1 MALQQS
7 DFDFVQKLVQQKAAI
22 VLDNG
27 KQYFVESRLT
37 PLAQNTG
44 HDSIE
49 KLILALKQ
57 NPHNSR
63 MIEQVVEAITI
74 HETSFFRDIH
84 PFKCMK
90 EVVMPALLEKRAS
103 QHSLNLWCAACSSG
117 QEPYTVTMLMRE
129 NFPQLQSW
137 NVRFIAT
144 DISNQILNRAREGK
158 FSQLEVNRGLP
169 APLLLKHFEKQ
180 GLEWQIKPQLRSSIE
195 FRKLNLIDNWPPMP
209 KMDVVFLRNVLIY
222 FDVETKR
229 RILGEVRKL
238 LNPDGFLFLGAA
250 EMPMSID
257 NAFERIDYPR
267 SGCYKLRQT

>member
-1 MALQQS
+1 
-7 DFDFVQKLVQQKAAI
+7 
-22 VLDNG
+22 
-27 KQYFVESRLT
+27 
-37 PLAQNTG
+37 
-44 HDSIE
+44 
-49 KLILALKQ
+49 
-57 NPHNSR
+57 
-63 MIEQVVEAITI
+63 
-74 HETSFFRDIH
+74 
-84 PFKCMK
+84 
-90 EVVMPALLEKRAS
+90 
-103 QHSLNLWCAACSSG
+103 
-117 QEPYTVTMLMRE
+117 MLMRE

>member
-49 KLILALKQ
+49 KLILALRQ

-63 MIEQVVEAITI
+63 MVEQVVEAITI

-90 EVVMPALLEKRAS
+90 EVVMPSLLEKRAS
-103 QHSLNLWCAACSSG
+103 QHTLNLWCAACSSG
-117 QEPYTVTMLMRE
+117 QEPYTVTMLLRE

-144 DISNQILNRAREGK
+144 DISNQILGRAREGK

>member
-49 KLILALKQ
+49 KLIQALRQ

-63 MIEQVVEAITI
+63 MVEQVVEAITI

-90 EVVMPALLEKRAS
+90 EVVMPALLERRAS

-222 FDVETKR
+222 FDVDTKR

>member
-49 KLILALKQ
+49 KLIQALKQ

-63 MIEQVVEAITI
+63 MVEQVVEAITI

-144 DISNQILNRAREGK
+144 DISNQILNRAREGR

>member
-27 KQYFVESRLT
+27 KQYFVKSRLT

-49 KLILALKQ
+49 KLILALRQ

-63 MIEQVVEAITI
+63 MVEQVVEAITI
-74 HETSFFRDIH
+74 HETSFFRDVH

-90 EVVMPALLEKRAS
+90 EVVMPSLLEKRAS
-103 QHSLNLWCAACSSG
+103 QHTLNLWCAACSSG
-117 QEPYTVTMLMRE
+117 QEPYTVTMLLRE

-144 DISNQILNRAREGK
+144 DISNQILGRAREGK

>member
-49 KLILALKQ
+49 KLIQALKQ

-63 MIEQVVEAITI
+63 MVEQVVEAITI

-84 PFKCMK
+84 PFKCLK
-90 EVVMPALLEKRAS
+90 EVVMPSLLEKRAS

-144 DISNQILNRAREGK
+144 DISNQILNRAREGR

-180 GLEWQIKPQLRSSIE
+180 GLEWQIKPEFRSSIE

>member
-27 KQYFVESRLT
+27 KQYFVKSRLT

-49 KLILALKQ
+49 KLILALRQ

-63 MIEQVVEAITI
+63 MVEQVVEAITI
-74 HETSFFRDIH
+74 HETSFFRDVH

-90 EVVMPALLEKRAS
+90 EVVMPSLLEKRAS
-103 QHSLNLWCAACSSG
+103 QHTLNLWCAACSSG
-117 QEPYTVTMLMRE
+117 QEPYTVTMLLRE

-144 DISNQILNRAREGK
+144 DISNQILDRARDGK

-180 GLEWQIKPQLRSSIE
+180 GLVWQIKPQLRSSIE

-229 RILGEVRKL
+229 KILGEVRKL

>member
-1 MALQQS
+1 MCVAWS
-7 DFDFVQKLVQQKAAI
+7 VSRRESHDFVPTLHHLRLQEI
-22 VLDNG
+22 
-27 KQYFVESRLT
+27 FV
-37 PLAQNTG
+37 
-44 HDSIE
+44 SI
-49 KLILALKQ
+49 
-57 NPHNSR
+57 
-63 MIEQVVEAITI
+63 
-74 HETSFFRDIH
+74 FFTR
-84 PFKCMK
+84 
-90 EVVMPALLEKRAS
+90 
-103 QHSLNLWCAACSSG
+103 
-117 QEPYTVTMLMRE
+117 
-129 NFPQLQSW
+129 
-137 NVRFIAT
+137 IAT
-144 DISNQILNRAREGK
+144 DISNQILSRAREGK

-180 GLEWQIKPQLRSSIE
+180 GLVWQIKPLLRSSIE

-229 RILGEVRKL
+229 KILGEVRKL

>member
-1 MALQQS
+1 MPLQQS

-22 VLDNG
+22 VLDGG

-37 PLAQNTG
+37 PLAQDTG
-44 HDSIE
+44 HGTIE
-49 KLILALKQ
+49 KLIQDLKRQ
-57 NPHNSR
+57 PGTSKLVER
-63 MIEQVVEAITI
+63 VVEAITI
-74 HETSFFRDIH
+74 HETSFFRGIH

-90 EVVMPALLEKRAS
+90 ELVFPSLLERRAK
-103 QHSLNLWCAACSSG
+103 QNALNIWCAACSSG
-117 QEPYTVTMLMRE
+117 QEPYTVTLLLKE

-144 DISNQILNRAREGK
+144 DISNQILDRARLGK

-180 GLEWQIKPQLRSSIE
+180 GLEWQLKPAIRSSLE
-195 FRKLNLIDNWPPMP
+195 FRKLNLIETWPPMP
-209 KMDVVFLRNVLIY
+209 KMDVILLRNVLIY

-229 RILGEVRKL
+229 RILGQVRQL
-238 LNPDGFLFLGAA
+238 LHPDGYLFLGAA

-257 NAFERIDYPR
+257 NAFERIDFPR
-267 SGCYKLRQT
+267 SGCYKLRQP

>member
-49 KLILALKQ
+49 KLILALRK

-63 MIEQVVEAITI
+63 MVEQVVEAITI
-74 HETSFFRDIH
+74 HETSFFRDVH

-90 EVVMPALLEKRAS
+90 EVVVPALLERRAS
-103 QHSLNLWCAACSSG
+103 QHTLNLWCAACSSG
-117 QEPYTVTMLMRE
+117 QEPYTVTMLLRE

-144 DISNQILNRAREGK
+144 DISNQILDRARDGK

-180 GLEWQIKPQLRSSIE
+180 GLVWQIKPQLRSSIE

-229 RILGEVRKL
+229 KILGEVRKL

>member
-7 DFDFVQKLVQQKAAI
+7 DFDFVQKLIQQKAAI

-49 KLILALKQ
+49 KLILALRQ

-90 EVVMPALLEKRAS
+90 EVVMPSLLEKRAS
-103 QHSLNLWCAACSSG
+103 
-117 QEPYTVTMLMRE
+117 
-129 NFPQLQSW
+129 
-137 NVRFIAT
+137 
-144 DISNQILNRAREGK
+144 
-158 FSQLEVNRGLP
+158 
-169 APLLLKHFEKQ
+169 
-180 GLEWQIKPQLRSSIE
+180 
-195 FRKLNLIDNWPPMP
+195 
-209 KMDVVFLRNVLIY
+209 
-222 FDVETKR
+222 
-229 RILGEVRKL
+229 
-238 LNPDGFLFLGAA
+238 
-250 EMPMSID
+250 
-257 NAFERIDYPR
+257 
-267 SGCYKLRQT
+267 

>member
-7 DFDFVQKLVQQKAAI
+7 DFDFVQKLIQQKAAI

-49 KLILALKQ
+49 KLILALRQ

-63 MIEQVVEAITI
+63 MVEQVVEAITI

-90 EVVMPALLEKRAS
+90 EVVMPSLLEKRAS
-103 QHSLNLWCAACSSG
+103 QHTLNLWCAACSSG
-117 QEPYTVTMLMRE
+117 QEPYTVTMLLRE

-144 DISNQILNRAREGK
+144 DISNQILGRAREGK

>member
-7 DFDFVQKLVQQKAAI
+7 DFDFVQKLVQKKAAI

-49 KLILALKQ
+49 KLILALRK
-57 NPHNSR
+57 NPHDSR
-63 MIEQVVEAITI
+63 MVEQVVEAITI
-74 HETSFFRDIH
+74 HETSFFRDVH

-90 EVVMPALLEKRAS
+90 EVVIPALLEKRAS
-103 QHSLNLWCAACSSG
+103 QHTLNLWCAACSSG
-117 QEPYTVTMLMRE
+117 QEPYTVTMLLRE

-144 DISNQILNRAREGK
+144 DISNQILGRARDGK

-169 APLLLKHFEKQ
+169 APMLLKHFEKQ

>member
-1 MALQQS
+1 
-7 DFDFVQKLVQQKAAI
+7 
-22 VLDNG
+22 
-27 KQYFVESRLT
+27 
-37 PLAQNTG
+37 
-44 HDSIE
+44 
-49 KLILALKQ
+49 
-57 NPHNSR
+57 
-63 MIEQVVEAITI
+63 
-74 HETSFFRDIH
+74 
-84 PFKCMK
+84 
-90 EVVMPALLEKRAS
+90 MPALLEKRAS

-144 DISNQILNRAREGK
+144 DISNQILNRAREGR

>member
-7 DFDFVQKLVQQKAAI
+7 DFDFVQKLIQQKAAI

-27 KQYFVESRLT
+27 KQYFVESRLA
-37 PLAQNTG
+37 PLSQELG

-49 KLILALKQ
+49 KLVLHLRKNQ
-57 NPHNSR
+57 HNTR
-63 MIEQVVEAITI
+63 LIEQVVEAITI

-90 EVVMPALLEKRAS
+90 ELVLPDLLVKRGS
-103 QHSLNLWCAACSSG
+103 QHALNLWCAACSSG
-117 QEPYTVTMLMRE
+117 QEPYTVALLLRE
-129 NFPQLQSW
+129 SFPQLQSW
-137 NVRFIAT
+137 IVRFIAT
-144 DISNQILNRAREGK
+144 DISNQILARAREGR

-169 APLLLKHFEKQ
+169 APMLLKHFEKQ
-180 GLEWQIKPQLRSSIE
+180 GLQWQIKAPMRSTIE
-195 FRKLNLIDNWPPMP
+195 FRKLNLIENWPPMP
-209 KMDVVFLRNVLIY
+209 KMDIIFLRNVLIY

-238 LNPDGFLFLGAA
+238 LNPDGYLFLGAA

>member
-49 KLILALKQ
+49 KLILALRQ

-63 MIEQVVEAITI
+63 MVEQVVEAITI
-74 HETSFFRDIH
+74 HETSFFRDVH

-90 EVVMPALLEKRAS
+90 EVVMPSLLEKRAS
-103 QHSLNLWCAACSSG
+103 QHTLNLWCAACSSG
-117 QEPYTVTMLMRE
+117 QEPYTVTMLLRE

-144 DISNQILNRAREGK
+144 DISNQILGRAREGK

>member
-49 KLILALKQ
+49 KLILALRQ

-63 MIEQVVEAITI
+63 MVEQVVEAITI

-103 QHSLNLWCAACSSG
+103 QHTLNLWCAACSSG
-117 QEPYTVTMLMRE
+117 QEPYTVSMLLRE

-180 GLEWQIKPQLRSSIE
+180 GLVWQIKPLLRSSIE

-229 RILGEVRKL
+229 KILGEVRKL

>member
-1 MALQQS
+1 MPLQQS

-22 VLDNG
+22 VLDGG

-37 PLAQNTG
+37 PLAQDTG
-44 HDSIE
+44 HGTIE
-49 KLILALKQ
+49 KLIQDLKRQ
-57 NPHNSR
+57 PGTSKLVER
-63 MIEQVVEAITI
+63 VVEAITI

-90 EVVMPALLEKRAS
+90 ELVFPSLLERRAK
-103 QHSLNLWCAACSSG
+103 QNALNIWCAACSSG
-117 QEPYTVTMLMRE
+117 QEPYTVTLLLKE

-144 DISNQILNRAREGK
+144 DISNQILDRARLGK

-180 GLEWQIKPQLRSSIE
+180 GLEWQLKPAIRSSLE
-195 FRKLNLIDNWPPMP
+195 FRKLNLIETWPPMP
-209 KMDVVFLRNVLIY
+209 KMDVILLRNVLIY

-229 RILGEVRKL
+229 RILGQVRQL
-238 LNPDGFLFLGAA
+238 LHPDGYLFLGAA

-257 NAFERIDYPR
+257 NAFERIDFPR
-267 SGCYKLRQT
+267 SGCYKLRQP

>member
-7 DFDFVQKLVQQKAAI
+7 DFDFVQKLVQKKAAI

-49 KLILALKQ
+49 KLILALRK
-57 NPHNSR
+57 NPHDSR
-63 MIEQVVEAITI
+63 MVEQVVEAITI
-74 HETSFFRDIH
+74 HETSFFRDVH

-90 EVVMPALLEKRAS
+90 EVVIPSLLEKRAS
-103 QHSLNLWCAACSSG
+103 QHTLNLWCAACSSG
-117 QEPYTVTMLMRE
+117 QEPYTVTMLLRE

-144 DISNQILNRAREGK
+144 DISNQILGRARDGK

-169 APLLLKHFEKQ
+169 APMLLKHFEKQ

>member
-44 HDSIE
+44 HDTIE
-49 KLILALKQ
+49 KLIQALKQ

-63 MIEQVVEAITI
+63 LVEQMVEAITI

-84 PFKCMK
+84 PFKCLK
-90 EVVMPALLEKRAS
+90 EVVMPTLLEKRAS

-144 DISNQILNRAREGK
+144 DISNQILNRAREGR

>member
-49 KLILALKQ
+49 KLILALRQ

-90 EVVMPALLEKRAS
+90 EVVMPALLERRAS

-180 GLEWQIKPQLRSSIE
+180 GLVWQIKPQLRSSIE

-229 RILGEVRKL
+229 KILGEVRKL

>member
-49 KLILALKQ
+49 KLIQALKQ

-63 MIEQVVEAITI
+63 MVEQVVEAITI

-144 DISNQILNRAREGK
+144 DISNQILNRAREGR

-222 FDVETKR
+222 YSRFY
-229 RILGEVRKL
+229 
-238 LNPDGFLFLGAA
+238 NYFF
-250 EMPMSID
+250 
-257 NAFERIDYPR
+257 
-267 SGCYKLRQT
+267 

>member
-1 MALQQS
+1 MALLQS

-49 KLILALKQ
+49 KLILALRK

-63 MIEQVVEAITI
+63 MVEQVVEAITI
-74 HETSFFRDIH
+74 HETSFFRDVH

-90 EVVMPALLEKRAS
+90 EVVVPALLERRAS
-103 QHSLNLWCAACSSG
+103 QHTLNLWCAACSSG
-117 QEPYTVTMLMRE
+117 QEPYTVTMLLRE

-144 DISNQILNRAREGK
+144 DISNQILDRARDGK

-180 GLEWQIKPQLRSSIE
+180 GLVWQIKPQLRSSIE

-229 RILGEVRKL
+229 KILGEVRKL

>member
-7 DFDFVQKLVQQKAAI
+7 DFDFVQKLIQQKAAI

-49 KLILALKQ
+49 KLILALRQ

-90 EVVMPALLEKRAS
+90 EVVMPSLLEKRAS
-103 QHSLNLWCAACSSG
+103 QHTLNLWCAACSSG
-117 QEPYTVTMLMRE
+117 QEPYTVTMLLRE

-180 GLEWQIKPQLRSSIE
+180 GLVWQIKPLLRSSIE

-229 RILGEVRKL
+229 KILGEVRKL

>member
-49 KLILALKQ
+49 KLILALRQ

-63 MIEQVVEAITI
+63 MVEQVVEAITI

-90 EVVMPALLEKRAS
+90 EVVMPSLLEKRAS
-103 QHSLNLWCAACSSG
+103 QHTLNLWCAACSSG
-117 QEPYTVTMLMRE
+117 QEPYTVTMLLRE

-144 DISNQILNRAREGK
+144 DISNQILGRAREGK

-238 LNPDGFLFLGAA
+238 LNPDGFFFLGAA

>member
-49 KLILALKQ
+49 KLIQALKQ

-63 MIEQVVEAITI
+63 MVEQVVEAITI

>member
-49 KLILALKQ
+49 KLIQALKQ

-63 MIEQVVEAITI
+63 MVEQVVEAITI

-84 PFKCMK
+84 PFKCLK
-90 EVVMPALLEKRAS
+90 EVVMPSLLEKRAS

-144 DISNQILNRAREGK
+144 DISNQILIRAREGR

>member
-7 DFDFVQKLVQQKAAI
+7 DFDFVQKLIQQKAAI

-49 KLILALKQ
+49 KLILALRQ

-90 EVVMPALLEKRAS
+90 EVVMPSLLEKRAS
-103 QHSLNLWCAACSSG
+103 QHTLNLWCAACSSG
-117 QEPYTVTMLMRE
+117 QEPYTVTMLLRE

-144 DISNQILNRAREGK
+144 DISNQILGRAREGK